1 MVIDRKPKPKI
12 RDVKTVKKFLLIPR
26 FTETKIY
33 WLCTAELT
41 YERVEFADYEGSA
54 YCVWIL
60 NNVEVCE

>member
-12 RDVKTVKKFLLIPR
+12 GDEKTVKKFLLIPR

-41 YERVEFADYEGSA
+41 YEMVEFDGYEGDTIRGWNLI
-54 YCVWIL
+54 YI
-60 NNVEVCE
+60 EVC